1 MIDKI
6 KRFFHKIQ
14 LKNKQKHV
22 NKLYERDGLS
32 DEVLNLQVQINQ
44 ERNEYNITDDS
55 EKIYKD
61 FVQ

>member
-1 MIDKI
+1 MYNIKKFFKKI
-6 KRFFHKIQ
+6 S

-22 NKLYERDGLS
+22 NKLYEMDGLT

-44 ERNEYNITDDS
+44 ERNEYNITDED

>member
-1 MIDKI
+1 MFNLKKFFKKI
-6 KRFFHKIQ
+6 S
-14 LKNKQKHV
+14 LNNKQKYI
-22 NKLYERDGLS
+22 NKLYQEDGLT

-55 EKIYKD
+55 EKIYMD

>member
-1 MIDKI
+1 MYNIKKFFKKI
-6 KRFFHKIQ
+6 S

-22 NKLYERDGLS
+22 NKLYERDGLT

-44 ERNEYNITDDS
+44 ERNDYNITDED

>member
-22 NKLYERDGLS
+22 NKLYERDGLT

-44 ERNEYNITDDS
+44 ERNEY
-55 EKIYKD
+55 
-61 FVQ
+61 F

>member
-1 MIDKI
+1 MYNIKKFFKKI
-6 KRFFHKIQ
+6 S

-22 NKLYERDGLS
+22 NKLYERDGLT

>member
-1 MIDKI
+1 MYNIKKFFKKI
-6 KRFFHKIQ
+6 S
-14 LKNKQKHV
+14 LKNKQQHV
-22 NKLYERDGLS
+22 NKLYERDGLT

>member
-1 MIDKI
+1 MLNLHKFLKKI
-6 KRFFHKIQ
+6 S
-14 LKNKQKHV
+14 LKNRQNKV

-44 ERNEYNITDDS
+44 ERNEYNITDED

>member
-1 MIDKI
+1 MYNIKKFFKKI
-6 KRFFHKIQ
+6 S

-22 NKLYERDGLS
+22 NKLYERDGLT

-44 ERNEYNITDDS
+44 ESNEYNITDDS

>member
-1 MIDKI
+1 MYNIKKFFKI
-6 KRFFHKIQ
+6 IS

-22 NKLYERDGLS
+22 NKLYERDGLT